1 MSLDLHKYTFNGKG
15 EFVLIETNDQS
26 FKLQGRMIEVK
37 DSMGSDADA
46 TVFSACVAKEESSS
60 TVQFE
65 IETVDNITSVI
76 TFIDGDRINFDEIK
90 SQQFNNVT
98 VIDSG
103 NNTLSAT
110 FSSGTF
116 LLVQEQNG
124 FISVLIVSLPER
136 FKNKTRGLMGPYN
149 GDKTDDLTPK
159 GNGTML
165 SLNSTLQEIHEKF
178 GITCKQVD
186 IYLYLIVVNLVGI
199 IDDPSDSLFTYKF
212 GQDWSTFYFPDF
224 TPVYEPSFVDPVLED
239 KANEICGD
247 DLFCK
252 FDIAAT
258 GRVEIG
264 EATYQG
270 GQDFEQLVNLSKP
283 SNELVLNIATSLC
296 IIIFSNLQTAL
307 CSWCLCGY

>member
-1 MSLDLHKYTFNGKG
+1 
-15 EFVLIETNDQS
+15 
-26 FKLQGRMIEVK
+26 MIEVK
-37 DSMGSDADA
+37 TSLGSVADA

-65 IETVDNITSVI
+65 IETVDNITSMI
-76 TFIDGDRINFDEIK
+76 TIIDGKRINLDEIK
-90 SQQFNNVT
+90 SQEFNNVT
-98 VIDSG
+98 VTDSG

-110 FSSGTF
+110 FSSGAF
-116 LLVQEQNG
+116 LLVQEKNG
-124 FISVLIVSLPER
+124 FISVVIVSLPES
-136 FKNKTRGLMGPYN
+136 FKSKTKGLMGPYN
-149 GDKTDDLTPK
+149 NDKTDDLIPK
-159 GNGTML
+159 GNGTIL

-178 GITCKQVD
+178 GITCKQAD
-186 IYLYLIVVNLVGI
+186 IHTCMWLTLIFTVVGI

-224 TPVYEPSFVDPVLED
+224 IPVYEPSFVDPVLED
-239 KANEICGD
+239 KANKICGD

-283 SNELVLNIATSLC
+283 SNKLVVYINMSLC
-296 IIIFSNLQTAL
+296 NLYFQ
-307 CSWCLCGY
+307 